1 MAEARL
7 YFDWNAGAPMKAAAR
22 ARLVELLGRPGNGSS
37 VHAEGRAARAV
48 VEGARRSVA
57 RLCGA
62 EVKGVTFCSGGT
74 EAANTVLTPD
84 WTLFGKP
91 YRLDRLLVSAV
102 EHPAVARG
110 GRFPS
115 ESVEAIPVD
124 GNGVVDLGALE
135 RRLAELAAAGERAL
149 VSVMMANNE
158 TGVVEPIADVARIAR
173 AHGALV
179 HSDAVQAAGKLSID
193 MEALGLDVLTLS
205 AHKIG
210 GGQGVG
216 AIVRGRNGFAFTPL
230 VTGGGQES
238 WARAG
243 TENVAAIGAFG
254 TLLIAVVGRHLTW
267 KGFVQALVET
277 TRVTCMILVIVA
289 GATVF
294 GHFLAVTRIPF
305 DVGAWVLGL
314 QMPPWAVMGMIILI
328 YLTLGCLMDS
338 LAMIMLTIPIFF
350 PVITSLGFDPIWF
363 GVIIVLV
370 TGMGVITPP
379 VGINV
384 YVVAGVAR
392 DVPLHVIFR
401 GAVKLLAAQV
411 VTAALL
417 ILFPQ
422 IALWLPQL
430 MH

>member
-7 YFDWNAGAPMKAAAR
+7 YFDWNAGAPMKAIAR
-22 ARLVELLGRPGNGSS
+22 ARLVELLDRPGNGSS

-48 VEGARRSVA
+48 LEQARRSVA

-62 EVKGVTFCSGGT
+62 EAKGVTFSSGGT

-110 GRFPS
+110 GRFPAD
-115 ESVEAIPVD
+115 SVEVIPVD
-124 GNGVVDLGALE
+124 GDGIVDLAFIE

-158 TGVVEPIADVARIAR
+158 TGVVEPVAEVARLGR

-179 HSDAVQAAGKLSID
+179 HSDAVQAAGKLPID
-193 MEALGLDVLTLS
+193 IEALGLDVLTLS

-216 AIVRGRNGFAFTPL
+216 AVVRGRNGFAFSPL

-243 TENVAAIGAFG
+243 TENVASVGAFG
-254 TLLIAVVGRHLTW
+254 AAADAALGDLGRVAEVAARRDRIAATIREVAPDATIFGEHAPRLANTLCFAVPGVAAETAVIA
-267 KGFVQALVET
+267 
-277 TRVTCMILVIVA
+277 
-289 GATVF
+289 
-294 GHFLAVTRIPF
+294 F
-305 DVGAWVLGL
+305 DL
-314 QMPPWAVMGMIILI
+314 
-328 YLTLGCLMDS
+328 
-338 LAMIMLTIPIFF
+338 
-350 PVITSLGFDPIWF
+350 
-363 GVIIVLV
+363 
-370 TGMGVITPP
+370 
-379 VGINV
+379 
-384 YVVAGVAR
+384 AGVALSSGSACSSGKVTASPVLMAMGV
-392 DVPLHVIFR
+392 DPAL
-401 GAVKLLAAQV
+401 VKGGLRVSIGPETSDEEVSAFGLRARNVLAAMRKQHG
-411 VTAALL
+411 TAA
-417 ILFPQ
+417 
-422 IALWLPQL
+422 A
-430 MH
+430 